1 MTPNLIPRFR
11 SFKDLADLIN
21 TSLDDAG
28 YGSITV
34 EFIYIPKPDGETE
47 EQPRFEVFIEF
58 STTLSVSVGLDATY
72 EVSFTFGIHI
82 SAWINY
88 MPAHT
93 PVDSLFLSYIL

>member
-34 EFIYIPKPDGETE
+34 DFIYVPKEQDDD
-47 EQPRFEVFIEF
+47 QPRFEVFIEF

-72 EVSFTFGIHI
+72 EVSLNFGIPYHC
-82 SAWINY
+82 WN
-88 MPAHT
+88 
-93 PVDSLFLSYIL
+93 

>member
-34 EFIYIPKPDGETE
+34 DFVYVPKGEVDD
-47 EQPRFEVFIEF
+47 QPRFEVLIEF
-58 STTLSVSVGLDATY
+58 STTLSKSVGLDASY
-72 EVSFTFGIHI
+72 EVSFPFH
-82 SAWINY
+82 
-88 MPAHT
+88 
-93 PVDSLFLSYIL
+93 VSLF